1 VVQHRSITRR
11 TTPAVVLL
19 FVIAMVAAA
28 CGGTQNNNADKGAEK
43 SNQKEATT
51 NKKPVYG
58 GSLTYR
64 IEADPS
70 GGTGGFCL
78 PESQLAI
85 SGILVARMFYDTL
98 TVPNDEGGYSPWLAK
113 SVTPNAANDVWT
125 IKLRPGITFHDGT
138 PLDATVVKNN
148 LDAYRG
154 TYPAR
159 KPLLFLLVFQ
169 NIKDVTVTDPMTVTV
184 TTKTPWPAFPAYL
197 WGSGRIGIMAQKQL
211 DSTNCG
217 SDLIGTGPYKYKEY
231 VPNDHVT
238 GVRWDH
244 YWYKNDNG
252 DQLPYLDS
260 LTLKVVIEGP
270 QGVNGIKTGDL
281 DMGHFS
287 GGSEISDLR
296 QLKAQGTKQLIESDK
311 FGEVAYAMLNT
322 KKPPFDNENARLAI
336 AYGTDRQDLID
347 KSEDGVPTLA
357 DGPFTK
363 GNVGYLKDPGFPHY
377 NVQKAK
383 EYLAKY
389 KSETGKDLEFNVGH
403 TPDVSTTELAK
414 LVQEQGQK
422 LGIKVNLQPIEQGAL
437 INTALSGNFQ
447 AVLWRNHPGGDP
459 DTQYVWWHSG
469 LPTNFS
475 GINDPE
481 IDKDLDQGRIE
492 TDPDKRA
499 AYYEDLNRTFAKH
512 AYNIWTW
519 FTIWAIGFDNK
530 VHDVLGPTLPDGKKP
545 SEGLATGHFLGAL
558 WKEK

>member
-1 VVQHRSITRR
+1 
-11 TTPAVVLL
+11 
-19 FVIAMVAAA
+19 
-28 CGGTQNNNADKGAEK
+28 
-43 SNQKEATT
+43 
-51 NKKPVYG
+51 
-58 GSLTYR
+58 
-64 IEADPS
+64 
-70 GGTGGFCL
+70 
-78 PESQLAI
+78 
-85 SGILVARMFYDTL
+85 
-98 TVPNDEGGYSPWLAK
+98 
-113 SVTPNAANDVWT
+113 
-125 IKLRPGITFHDGT
+125 
-138 PLDATVVKNN
+138 
-148 LDAYRG
+148 
-154 TYPAR
+154 
-159 KPLLFLLVFQ
+159 
-169 NIKDVTVTDPMTVTV
+169 
-184 TTKTPWPAFPAYL
+184 
-197 WGSGRIGIMAQKQL
+197 MAQKQL

-217 SDLIGTGPYKYKEY
+217 AELIGTGPYKYKEY

-238 GVRWDH
+238 GVKWDH

-389 KSETGKDLEFNVGH
+389 KNETGKDLEFNVGH

-519 FTIWAIGFDNK
+519 STIWAIGFDNK
-530 VHDVLGPTLPDGKKP
+530 VHDVLGPKLPDGKSP